1 MDVDP
6 LSAYYDSDLGEGEW
20 KASEEQKSREE
31 EDESERTPVTE
42 LVPQEMEREGIDLN
56 ETARKKFLM
65 TDEEFEELLN
75 EVTRMEDGTAKMA
88 EGLDLASEAVG
99 ESEEAGTR
107 NDPEGLAH
115 QAVDKVEEKQTEE
128 EEPKSVTPQPEAGES
143 DTLIEEKDTEVQPAE
158 PELVVPPVLKP
169 KSVKRKLVLKG
180 DPKAERLKPKRV
192 SQRCLG
198 KWTSSKAGANTAAS
212 ALEISSEE
220 DRATPTKPG
229 EESLSAT
236 NLKDASTGTEVVS
249 PTPSDQREET
259 DTMAEGLDLAS
270 ESVGHPEPGDDSIHI
285 RLETQSTAQKEPSTP
300 TEERPEENED
310 GDEDRY
316 RKERKR
322 KGKAPVKKKPRS
334 KKQRTVNTGIAI
346 TESDQRAPPRR
357 KEPSDSEYTASEE
370 SGSENDVSLEDEEY
384 GEK

>member
-6 LSAYYDSDLGEGEW
+6 LSAHYDSDLGEGEW

-31 EDESERTPVTE
+31 EDESERTPVAE

-56 ETARKKFLM
+56 ETARKKVLM
-65 TDEEFEELLN
+65 TDEEFEELSN
-75 EVTRMEDGTAKMA
+75 
-88 EGLDLASEAVG
+88 EAVG

-107 NDPEGLAH
+107 NDPESLAH
-115 QAVDKVEEKQTEE
+115 QPVDKVKEKQTEE
-128 EEPKSVTPQPEAGES
+128 EEPKSVIPQPEAGES
-143 DTLIEEKDTEVQPAE
+143 DTQIEEKDTEVQPAE
-158 PELVVPPVLKP
+158 PEQVVPPVLKP
-169 KSVKRKLVLKG
+169 KAVKRKLVLKG
-180 DPKAERLKPKRV
+180 DPKVKRLKPKRV
-192 SQRCLG
+192 SQGCLG

-220 DRATPTKPG
+220 HRATPTKPG

-236 NLKDASTGTEVVS
+236 NLKDTSIATEVVS

-270 ESVGHPEPGDDSIHI
+270 ESVGHPKSGDDNTHI

-310 GDEDRY
+310 GDENRY
-316 RKERKR
+316 HKERKK
-322 KGKAPVKKKPRS
+322 KGKAPVKKKPSR

-346 TESDQRAPPRR
+346 TESDQRAPPCR
-357 KEPSDSEYTASEE
+357 KEPSDSEYTVSEK
-370 SGSENDVSLEDEEY
+370 SGSESNVSLEEEEY
-384 GEK
+384 GEKQL

>member
-1 MDVDP
+1 MDVDR
-6 LSAYYDSDLGEGEW
+6 LSAYCDSDLGEGEW
-20 KASEEQKSREE
+20 KAIEEQKSREE
-31 EDESERTPVTE
+31 EDESERTPVAE
-42 LVPQEMEREGIDLN
+42 LVPKEMEREGIYLN
-56 ETARKKFLM
+56 ETARKKVLM

-75 EVTRMEDGTAKMA
+75 EVTRMEDGTSKMA
-88 EGLDLASEAVG
+88 EGLVLASEAVG

-115 QAVDKVEEKQTEE
+115 QPVDKVEEKQTEE
-128 EEPKSVTPQPEAGES
+128 GEPKSVTPQPEAGES
-143 DTLIEEKDTEVQPAE
+143 DTQIEEKNTEVQPAE
-158 PELVVPPVLKP
+158 PEQVVPPVLKP
-169 KSVKRKLVLKG
+169 KAVKRKLVFKG

-192 SQRCLG
+192 SQRCLW
-198 KWTSSKAGANTAAS
+198 KWTSNKAGANKAAS

-220 DRATPTKPG
+220 HMATPTKPG
-229 EESLSAT
+229 EESFSAT
-236 NLKDASTGTEVVS
+236 NLKDASTATEVVS

-270 ESVGHPEPGDDSIHI
+270 ESVGHLEPGDDSTHI

-322 KGKAPVKKKPRS
+322 KGKAPVKKKPSS
-334 KKQRTVNTGIAI
+334 KKHRHHRVRS
-346 TESDQRAPPRR
+346 ESPTAP
-357 KEPSDSEYTASEE
+357 KGAE
-370 SGSENDVSLEDEEY
+370 
-384 GEK
+384 